1 MGFKMQIDPIDLAI
15 IVVYLI
21 GIVAVGLAAGIRQRR
36 TSGDKGYF
44 LAGRTLTWP
53 AIGLALFATN
63 ISTLELVSLAQEGY
77 ARGLLYGNTE
87 LMAPVTLIILAM
99 FFAPFY
105 IQSGITTLPN
115 FLEKRYSP
123 ACRYWLVVFA
133 LGYAIFGHLGFALFT
148 GGKVVEGLFG
158 IPLMYGMA
166 IILVLTGIYTVI
178 GGLKAVVW
186 TEAIQTVILLGGMVV
201 LGVISYKAV
210 GGWDSFTQAMADE
223 PERLKLL
230 RADEG
235 ASDLSWYAVILGY
248 PVIGIWF
255 WCTDQTI
262 VQRMLGAKSQQHAQV
277 GAIFAGF
284 IKVAALF
291 LFVLPG
297 LFCWVLV
304 QRGDLPP
311 LPLNAAGEE
320 DTAQTLSF
328 MISNLM
334 PIGMVGLIAAA
345 MLSALMSTV
354 AGALNSTATI
364 CSHDIYKQIR
374 PDVSD
379 KSMVFFGRVAT
390 CVAVVAAIL
399 FAPMIENFQSIL
411 EANTTLLAYMAPS
424 VTAVFLCG
432 VFWRGASK
440 TGAIACLASGAILGM
455 IAFFLD
461 WNEIWTAHDSFF
473 ISSVYLYLLCTAILV
488 VVSKLWP
495 QELTEES
502 EKLIWS
508 HPLAA
513 LREPAWSGIGNYK
526 FLSALLM
533 AVVIAVFAFF
543 QFEAYRIEAG
553 AGRATDTQQ
562 NEVNLVE

>member
-1 MGFKMQIDPIDLAI
+1 MEIDPIDLAI

-21 GIVAVGLAAGIRQRR
+21 GIVAIGLVAGVRQRR
-36 TSGDKGYF
+36 VSGDKGYF

-63 ISTLELVSLAQEGY
+63 ISTLELVSLAEEGFK
-77 ARGLLYGNTE
+77 RGLLYGNTE

-105 IQSGITTLPN
+105 IQSGITTLPS

-133 LGYAIFGHLGFALFT
+133 LGYGIFGHLGFALFT
-148 GGKVVEGLFG
+148 GGKVVQGLFG
-158 IPLMYGMA
+158 IELIYGMA
-166 IILVLTGIYTVI
+166 IILVLTGIYTII

-186 TEAIQTVILLGGMVV
+186 TEAIQTVILLGGMMV
-201 LGVISYKAV
+201 LGGIAYNKV
-210 GGWDSFTQAMADE
+210 GGWDSFTQALANE

-235 ASDLSWYAVILGY
+235 AADLTWYAIILGY

-262 VQRMLGAKSQQHAQV
+262 VQRMLGAKDQQHAQV

-297 LFCWVLV
+297 LFCYVLV
-304 QRGDLPP
+304 QQNVLPA
-311 LPLNAAGEE
+311 LPLNDTGEP
-320 DTAQTLSF
+320 DTARTLSF
-328 MISNLM
+328 MVAELL
-334 PIGMVGLIAAA
+334 PIGMVGLVAAA

-364 CSHDIYKQIR
+364 CCHDIYKEIR
-374 PDVSD
+374 PDASD
-379 KSMVFFGRVAT
+379 RSMVYVGRVVT
-390 CVAVVAAIL
+390 CIAVVAAIV
-399 FAPMIENFQSIL
+399 FAPMIQNFGSIL
-411 EANTTLLAYMAPS
+411 EGNTTLLAYMAPS
-424 VTAVFLCG
+424 VTTVFLWG

-440 TGAIACLASGAILGM
+440 TGALACLAGGAVLGAILCP
-455 IAFFLD
+455 LD
-461 WNEIWTAHDSFF
+461 LFKIWTVHDSFMMT
-473 ISSVYLYLLCTAILV
+473 SVYLFLLCSAVLV
-488 VVSKLWP
+488 VFSRIYP

-502 EKLIWS
+502 EKLVWS
-508 HPLAA
+508 HPLAV
-513 LREPAWSGIGNYK
+513 LHEPGWRGVGNYK
-526 FLSALLM
+526 FLSVALMVL
-533 AVVIAVFAFF
+533 VILVFAIF
-543 QFEAYRIEAG
+543 QFEAHRIEAG
-553 AGRATDTQQ
+553 AGQGIENQA
-562 NEVNLVE
+562 NEVSLVE